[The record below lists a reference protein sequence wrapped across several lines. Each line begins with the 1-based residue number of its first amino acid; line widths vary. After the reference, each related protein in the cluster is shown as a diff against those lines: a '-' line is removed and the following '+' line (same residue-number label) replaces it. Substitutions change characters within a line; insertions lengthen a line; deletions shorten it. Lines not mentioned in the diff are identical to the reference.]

1 MPTPRSAG
9 PKADK
14 SERKDPRPT
23 SKGKPPAA
31 PSRPASS
38 AAAKVPADRPA
49 TKSGGERRGKT
60 WKRPGRTSR
69 PTGANGRT
77 HGPATEEILERAS
90 KFTRPGFDPKAE
102 KGTKRAP
109 AALAKEPR
117 DAKKNAPAAL
127 AKEPRDAKK
136 GPPAAL
142 AKEPRDAKK
151 NASSA
156 LAKEPRD
163 AKKNA
168 PAAAATKAD
177 KKAPAARAR
186 GPVASPAVD
195 ENNENDDAKNDK
207 MAVGETRR
215 TPTRRRAI
223 TVVTEGPF
231 KAGTVAIIGRPNV
244 GKSTLVNASLGEQ
257 LTIVSSRPQTTRDTI
272 LGVRTLGQRQ
282 LAVLDTP
289 GLHKA
294 SSKLGAH
301 MNAAVTDAVERAD
314 IVLFVT
320 EPPARGHAVRPADR
334 AILSRLRPGAKV
346 VLGLNKVDTVVP
358 KERLLPMLEA
368 LSEVRE
374 FVSIVPF
381 SARDEDN
388 VERLFAVLAEL
399 LPEGEALYDDDTL
412 TDRPLRFFAA
422 EYVRE
427 QLLRKIRDEIPH
439 GVGVVVDSWEPRET
453 LDYVELTVLVARES
467 HKPIVLGARGEM
479 LQSIGTEAR
488 ARLEKLTGRQAMI
501 KIFVRVEPDW
511 FERPDRL
518 RELGYA
524 AESTIDRLLVEPS

>member
-117 DAKKNAPAAL
+117 DAKKNAPAA
-127 AKEPRDAKK
+127 
-136 GPPAAL
+136 
-142 AKEPRDAKK
+142 
-151 NASSA
+151 
-156 LAKEPRD
+156 
-163 AKKNA
+163 
-168 PAAAATKAD
+168 AATKAD

-195 ENNENDDAKNDK
+195 ENNENDDAKNDQ

-244 GKSTLVNASLGEQ
+244 GKSTLVNAILGEQ